1 MKYELNSIWY
11 FLFQVLANLPEN
23 FYGDSKN
30 NVRIF
35 SVLQKMLQIL
45 AIIEIVE
52 NICTEYDMEQE
63 HTG

>member
-52 NICTEYDMEQE
+52 NICTEYHMEQE

>member
-11 FLFQVLANLPEN
+11 FLFQVLANLPGN

-52 NICTEYDMEQE
+52 NICTEYHMEQE
-63 HTG
+63 HTS